1 MFKKIIKSA
10 LKYFILFIFKLLDY
24 FPIKKKTILIQTIDP
39 FLFTD
44 NTMYLYLHLSKKKN
58 INIYWITNSLKIS
71 KFLKKKKLKFINP
84 KINIFNYFFQLYKSK
99 IIIDS
104 GTKYFNPLAITD
116 SLGKLKITTMH
127 GLGLKTVPGKKTKKI
142 EISDFNKFDYVSFT
156 SEFTKNNIG
165 KKLFKIKSEKLIILG
180 YPRYDQYFNKKK
192 LQISR
197 RKKIISK
204 SLVNFTLK
212 KNSKIIYYTPTWRPY
227 DYKLPIKEFKNF
239 DFYDFD
245 NFLEKNNYYF
255 FYTKHYMTNDDK
267 MPSFKR
273 IFEIDRNIDPMFD
286 TSKFFKEVDLLLN
299 DYATSSTAASILEI
313 PQIFIMPDYEKYT
326 KTKGF
331 VENYKNNL
339 IGPEAKNYKD
349 LKKIIRSY
357 LINKNNYSGSFKN
370 KIKKYKKKYYNFDE
384 INNSANKYYKFINKI
399 I

>member
-1 MFKKIIKSA
+1 
-10 LKYFILFIFKLLDY
+10 
-24 FPIKKKTILIQTIDP
+24 
-39 FLFTD
+39 
-44 NTMYLYLHLSKKKN
+44 
-58 INIYWITNSLKIS
+58 
-71 KFLKKKKLKFINP
+71 
-84 KINIFNYFFQLYKSK
+84 
-99 IIIDS
+99 
-104 GTKYFNPLAITD
+104 
-116 SLGKLKITTMH
+116 
-127 GLGLKTVPGKKTKKI
+127 
-142 EISDFNKFDYVSFT
+142 
-156 SEFTKNNIG
+156 
-165 KKLFKIKSEKLIILG
+165 
-180 YPRYDQYFNKKK
+180 
-192 LQISR
+192 
-197 RKKIISK
+197 
-204 SLVNFTLK
+204 
-212 KNSKIIYYTPTWRPY
+212 
-227 DYKLPIKEFKNF
+227 
-239 DFYDFD
+239 
-245 NFLEKNNYYF
+245 
-255 FYTKHYMTNDDK
+255 MTNDDK